1 MLMDNKARMALVYL
15 MVVFDVTLMYII
27 NNKLTANKFRMDVWM
42 MLGAFVYVLAYLII
56 IDPKLMGGK
65 ANTNILLRIIPWL
78 LFVSCLSAFMNQTIR
93 YLRVDQDEI
102 NNAFLTTVCIFVLFS
117 GFAFANVVSESKMD
131 SIAPYMILA
140 LFGIIIAR
148 IILFFTTDGDPRQQS
163 KSSFSTR
170 NVISYVVILIFTFF
184 VMYDTQKC
192 KIGETAMQRNVISC
206 SNGLF
211 LNALNIFD
219 ELLRISSGGE

>member
-1 MLMDNKARMALVYL
+1 MDNKARMALVYL
-15 MVVFDVTLMYII
+15 MVVFDVLLMHTI
-27 NNKLTANKFRMDVWM
+27 NSKLTENKFRMDLSMWM
-42 MLGAFVYVLAYLII
+42 GMFVYVFAYLLI
-56 IDPKLMGGK
+56 IDPKMMGDK
-65 ANTNILLRIIPWL
+65 ANSNILLRIIPWL

-102 NNAFLTTVCIFVLFS
+102 NDAFLTTVCIFVLFS
-117 GFAFANVVSESKMD
+117 VFAFANVLSESKMN
-131 SIAPYMILA
+131 SVAPYMVLA
-140 LFGIIIAR
+140 LFGIVVSR
-148 IILFFTTDGDPRQQS
+148 FILSFMKGGDPRQQR
-163 KSSFSTR
+163 KSAFSTR
-170 NVISYVVILIFTFF
+170 NIMSYGIILIFSFF

-192 KIGETAMQRNVISC
+192 KLGKTAMQRNVINC